1 MLEGMFSREA
11 NPESLSKAK
20 RKRKGGSKMKTL
32 FVVALI
38 AVGGSLGCLIV
49 MICVKPTPVITST
62 IGMVLVILAVALVAS
77 FFIATRNIKIK

>member
-1 MLEGMFSREA
+1 
-11 NPESLSKAK
+11 
-20 RKRKGGSKMKTL
+20 MKTL

-38 AVGGSLGCLIV
+38 AVGGSFGCLIV